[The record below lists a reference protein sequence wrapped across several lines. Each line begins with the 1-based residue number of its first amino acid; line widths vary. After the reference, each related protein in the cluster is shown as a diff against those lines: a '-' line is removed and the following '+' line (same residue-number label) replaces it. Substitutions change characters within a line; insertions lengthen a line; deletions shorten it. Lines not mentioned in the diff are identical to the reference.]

1 MGIDKT
7 GQHRV
12 AAGVQLAP
20 GAELGSQLRGLP
32 HRQDLLPADGHRAVL
47 HQPQL
52 PKLHASLWAA
62 LQRQHLGGG
71 MDQQIGIH
79 GLTPGA
85 ARSEPYTAGGKP
97 GHSRT
102 VREATRSRTNK
113 SNTANASRLSPAA
126 APALA
131 SRPN

>member
-1 MGIDKT
+1 MRRSRGRAAAFISST
-7 GQHRV
+7 V
-12 AAGVQLAP
+12 AARVCRTGDRMP
-20 GAELGSQLRGLP
+20 P
-32 HRQDLLPADGHRAVL
+32 PPPADAPRAVL

-113 SNTANASRLSPAA
+113 SNTANASRLSPAP